1 MSSEVSCCRQS
12 EANRKLRKTLTFD
25 HVNWTWLCLISACHH
40 FQLRQSLSPCT
51 AEVLADNLN
60 EWTGI
65 GTPGRGALPPA
76 NADKSRLSQSMCN
89 AKSRPTLNEGHK
101 MKVQRQSTINLT
113 SSRKSVVLSASMGG
127 INWQQDA
134 RGTQSFASWM
144 TAVLSVPQISKTC
157 QPERVSDSVKDG
169 DWPVRDEHH
178 IQWENSWLR
187 RGRWHPGEDDSRRGP
202 VSLPALVLCF
212 DACHTT

>member
-25 HVNWTWLCLISACHH
+25 RVNWTCLCLISACHH
-40 FQLRQSLSPCT
+40 FQLHQSLSPHT

-65 GTPGRGALPPA
+65 GTPGRGVLPPA
-76 NADKSRLSQSMCN
+76 NANKSRLSQSMCN
-89 AKSRPTLNEGHK
+89 AESRPTSNEGHK

-134 RGTQSFASWM
+134 RGTQSFAS
-144 TAVLSVPQISKTC
+144 
-157 QPERVSDSVKDG
+157 
-169 DWPVRDEHH
+169 
-178 IQWENSWLR
+178 
-187 RGRWHPGEDDSRRGP
+187 
-202 VSLPALVLCF
+202 
-212 DACHTT
+212 